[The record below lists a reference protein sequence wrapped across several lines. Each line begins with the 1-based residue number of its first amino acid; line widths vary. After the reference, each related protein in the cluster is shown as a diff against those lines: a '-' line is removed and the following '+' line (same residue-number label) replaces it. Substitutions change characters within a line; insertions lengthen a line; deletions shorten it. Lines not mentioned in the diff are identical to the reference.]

1 MGKRRSGRRRAAG
14 DSSVRPS
21 SSSGGSTDHQKS
33 SSCKSTAFQPTRL
46 SQQSGAAAAAEAS
59 SPPPPPRR
67 SPTEDTPALRR
78 RLVGLIR
85 DFYIDAISRLPTA
98 DLRTTLA
105 RGLLVGGHCYGPLHP
120 VDNII
125 ANSVWYNAAFPL
137 RPEDRVEVD
146 VICTQGTDRA
156 ARRSLDG
163 LVACL
168 LHVCPFLSP
177 TNALW
182 QLVRSRADLRVA
194 VASASAGS
202 ASVQCARP
210 SSVLRSTEREVVKAA
225 FQMAAEAAK
234 HPNPAA
240 FALFAS
246 SGLPDV
252 SRLLASKRGL
262 SSLDI
267 RRLSSVLPH
276 YPLANELSSCLP
288 PPDPSPRISQYIST
302 RKKGAIKWC
311 NSLLQIVDAALC
323 KFASKTGLH
332 YELHT
337 IYGDSLLTDED
348 FYDYYHINFMGLPK
362 DDRSS
367 SSGAEPVRALF
378 FFAEAPRPGRH
389 DFREED
395 ISICCLVEPSPP
407 DVDNCHACLVKKYKI
422 NHPSADPVDDTHDLR
437 FGGHCY
443 GTGAIDH
450 DWSFRSTMIVD
461 YLFFDSDRDNGLV
474 EYLHNYFALVDAN
487 CSRLKDK

>member
-1 MGKRRSGRRRAAG
+1 MGKRRSGRRHAAG
-14 DSSVRPS
+14 DSSASPSS
-21 SSSGGSTDHQKS
+21 SSSGGSTEHKKS
-33 SSCKSTAFQPTRL
+33 SSSSKSTAHQPTRL
-46 SQQSGAAAAAEAS
+46 SQHSGAAAEEAS

-67 SPTEDTPALRR
+67 RPTEDTPALRR

-168 LHVCPFLSP
+168 LHICPFLSP

-202 ASVQCARP
+202 ASVLCARP
-210 SSVLRSTEREVVKAA
+210 SSVLRSVEREVVKAA
-225 FQMAAEAAK
+225 FQMAVEAAK

-252 SRLLASKRGL
+252 SRLLASKRCL

-267 RRLSSVLPH
+267 HRLSTVLPH

-288 PPDPSPRISQYIST
+288 PPDPSPTISQYIST
-302 RKKGAIKWC
+302 RKRGAIKWC
-311 NSLLQIVDAALC
+311 NSLLQIADAALC

-337 IYGDSLLTDED
+337 IYGDSLLDDED
-348 FYDYYHINFMGLPK
+348 FNDYFHINFMGQPK
-362 DDRSS
+362 EDHSS

-407 DVDNCHACLVKKYKI
+407 DVDNCHACLMKKI
-422 NHPSADPVDDTHDLR
+422 QNQSP
-437 FGGHCY
+437 
-443 GTGAIDH
+443 
-450 DWSFRSTMIVD
+450 
-461 YLFFDSDRDNGLV
+461 
-474 EYLHNYFALVDAN
+474 
-487 CSRLKDK
+487 